1 VLSEP
6 EGTQAMKVY
15 PRMSKLKTIVKES
28 KPEVQVSREADSP
41 DVAPRQKFNWKLFK
55 KNEPEGEPTP
65 AEILSEMGL
74 QLRQLRHAQ
83 SLSVEEVSMV
93 TLIAP
98 RVLSAIE
105 NGDLQQLPEPIYIQ
119 GFIRRFADA
128 LGLDGTQFASQFP
141 LVAESKPKSSSWQ
154 AAPEAQLRPVH
165 LYLLYIGLV
174 FFSVRS
180 LSHSI
185 QRVAVAPNLQ
195 NVPQTTASQSPAATR
210 VSNTSGPQAKTSV
223 TASVPKS
230 GKKVRVGITV
240 TEASWITVEA
250 DGKLAFE
257 GMLSEG
263 THTWEANE
271 QLTIS
276 AGNAGGVLI
285 THNGSQAEKMGE
297 PGAVEEVTFTAEKK
311 S

>member
-1 VLSEP
+1 
-6 EGTQAMKVY
+6 MKVY

-98 RVLSAIE
+98 RVLSSIE

-128 LGLDGTQFASQFP
+128 LGLDGAQFASQFP
-141 LVAESKPKSSSWQ
+141 LVAESKPKSSSWR
-154 AAPEAQLRPVH
+154 ASPEAQLRPVH

-250 DGKLAFE
+250 DGQLAFE

>member
-1 VLSEP
+1 
-6 EGTQAMKVY
+6 
-15 PRMSKLKTIVKES
+15 MSKLKTIVKES

-83 SLSVEEVSMV
+83 SLSLEEVSMV

-141 LVAESKPKSSSWQ
+141 LVTQSTPKSSHWQ
-154 AAPEAQLRPVH
+154 GSPEAPLRPVH

-195 NVPQTTASQSPAATR
+195 DVPQTTASQSPAATR
-210 VSNTSGPQAKTSV
+210 VSNNKPGLQAKTSV

-230 GKKVRVGITV
+230 GDKKVRVGITV
-240 TEASWITVEA
+240 TEASWISVEA

-285 THNGSQAEKMGE
+285 THNGSEAEKMGE